1 MKNSKNN
8 VVTLIAIAI
17 VVLVL
22 IFGFVAI
29 TQNWGKTKDTV
40 NTEQAIKQLNKLYSG
55 LNVKK
60 LNLQK
65 DSEYVGTD
73 NYTVLPDISE
83 YPFVVNPTTDNFL
96 TIYSSPEKAGT
107 DYESFLIDVANKFNA
122 SGATVDGKPVSVG
135 IRSISSGLATDFI
148 SSGKYVPDVLAP
160 SNELWG
166 NILTGKGVKATLV
179 EKRIAGNVAGV
190 VLSKSKN
197 DELAKKYG
205 TVNSD
210 AIIKAILNNE
220 INVAYTDP
228 YASSTGLNFILTT
241 LYSFD
246 SSNPVS
252 ENAISQFRKFQA
264 NIPFSA
270 YNTLQMKEA
279 AKNGSLDGFLL
290 EYQTFVNSKDLNS
303 SYLFIPF
310 GVRHDSPIYEIG
322 DLSDI
327 KKEITNKF
335 VSFCKTEESQ
345 KIATEKGFNKLNDYK
360 AEKDFSN
367 GEIILKAQSTWKEE
381 KTGDN
386 NITAVFVADVSG
398 SMEGSPLLK
407 LKASLNQATNFIGS
421 DVDVGFVTFSDN
433 VNIAVPIGKFDNV
446 QKSYFSNAVK
456 NLRASGGTAMYDA
469 IIVGEKMLI
478 EAQEKNPNTKV
489 MLFVLTD
496 GETNRGHSY
505 RDIEKIT
512 RGIKVP
518 IYTIGY
524 NADIDIL
531 KKLSNINEATTLNA
545 ETDNIIYRLESL
557 FNSQM

>member
-1 MKNSKNN
+1 M
-8 VVTLIAIAI
+8 
-17 VVLVL
+17 
-22 IFGFVAI
+22 
-29 TQNWGKTKDTV
+29 
-40 NTEQAIKQLNKLYSG
+40 
-55 LNVKK
+55 K

-135 IRSISSGLATDFI
+135 IRSISSGLAADFI

-246 SSNPVS
+246 GSNPVS

-303 SYLFIPF
+303 SYVFMPF

-327 KKEITNKF
+327 ND
-335 VSFCKTEESQ
+335 
-345 KIATEKGFNKLNDYK
+345 IAL
-360 AEKDFSN
+360 
-367 GEIILKAQSTWKEE
+367 
-381 KTGDN
+381 
-386 NITAVFVADVSG
+386 
-398 SMEGSPLLK
+398 
-407 LKASLNQATNFIGS
+407 
-421 DVDVGFVTFSDN
+421 
-433 VNIAVPIGKFDNV
+433 
-446 QKSYFSNAVK
+446 
-456 NLRASGGTAMYDA
+456 
-469 IIVGEKMLI
+469 
-478 EAQEKNPNTKV
+478 
-489 MLFVLTD
+489 
-496 GETNRGHSY
+496 
-505 RDIEKIT
+505 
-512 RGIKVP
+512 
-518 IYTIGY
+518 
-524 NADIDIL
+524 
-531 KKLSNINEATTLNA
+531 
-545 ETDNIIYRLESL
+545 
-557 FNSQM
+557 